1 VQLRVAATRSSPR
14 PGLGDGPPRD
24 DGVTG
29 RRRIVVEGVA
39 VEAPVLDRHR
49 LGAWSELR
57 GPAIVELD
65 GATCLVA
72 PGWAGGID
80 AAGTLVLAREGA

>member
-1 VQLRVAATRSSPR
+1 M
-14 PGLGDGPPRD
+14 
-24 DGVTG
+24 TG

-39 VEAPVLDRHR
+39 VDAPVLDRRR
-49 LGAWSELR
+49 LGAGSELR